1 MAGALIVGGLAAI
14 PAQAAVLAADGIN
27 LTLAGSGLS
36 EVANAAGTDT
46 AYATAGATT
55 VVISESADLIAN
67 SLYNIHVSTAASAAA
82 ITVANSLTISA
93 QAATVTAGAA
103 SALTLTDDTDGATSA
118 FLGNLGADVATGKA
132 LLVVPDAG
140 TDDTGSKITFSVTTV
155 ASTTYNI
162 YADTTPADS
171 FTADSIII
179 GKIITYATATVS
191 TTAAAVSPV
200 RVTYNAAG
208 TVMDKVP
215 YAAVTLTQSGAAF
228 AFPASGG
235 VLVSLTS
242 APSSAA
248 LLAVSALQA
257 NTTAGANLTPATD
270 VRQNA
275 KLGTPARLVTT
286 NSTVAAAA
294 ASVITFFVAA
304 DTAGRYAGTISY
316 TDLSGDTLSS
326 TFAFVTTG
334 AVATVTPS
342 ITTAISPASGN
353 TTITVTAKDAAANV
367 TQIGVFD
374 TVAVAD
380 GTSNGSPDVAS
391 LTDLLLFD
399 GTADVVY
406 TAATTASTASTVTFT
421 PGGTMGALTATTTTV
436 TTDSTVISGTAMPAQ
451 VAGVANNTG
460 FAVTLPTGVTDVDA
474 DADVDIN
481 DISAAIPVGTSKV
494 TMTFLMGAASTTYR
508 FKGVA
513 SAGTLN
519 GGATA
524 TAFVNATTPATAPF
538 LATVTID
545 LAGNAVLAGTTLTM
559 TQVTVVDVGVAG
571 LSAVLTQTAPALA
584 AAGITQSPSGAMIA
598 ALGAST
604 PVVVT
609 VKDQFARAL
618 GAGHTVRLFRGATVA
633 GGTLISSAVTA
644 ADGTATVT
652 ATNLSTLATGTAEA
666 YSFQVVPTIGAA
678 ESDDNQLTITYSTA
692 GTITGLSVA
701 ITGTTGATTPLVAAV
716 GTTAATTATIYPSI
730 LVPGTDG
737 IADDAGGNSVYTV
750 STAAV
755 TGNDPSAEVMTLT
768 TTTTPANTSTYTGS
782 EGIKFFTTAPTATT
796 LNTAGLATATVAD
809 ATAVFVIGTKT
820 GLATV
825 TVTSGGLTRTVT
837 VNIANGVLDAYNIS
851 VSAPTA
857 AIAGGAYATVTATVK
872 DMFGNVVDTGAADLA
887 LTAEGS
893 ILLGGMAASSTT
905 GTGAAGTAVITY
917 LGNAAGGAG
926 TLTIAS
932 GNTNGAWATA
942 YVAPTGGIAP
952 VKSVVTAVTVTA
964 ATSSTDTANVA
975 IKADVATA
983 NAAVKALATQVTVL
997 QASVATLIDSLTTQ
1011 IAALL
1016 QSVSALTK
1024 AVAKLQAAKKK

>member
-1 MAGALIVGGLAAI
+1 
-14 PAQAAVLAADGIN
+14 
-27 LTLAGSGLS
+27 
-36 EVANAAGTDT
+36 
-46 AYATAGATT
+46 
-55 VVISESADLIAN
+55 
-67 SLYNIHVSTAASAAA
+67 
-82 ITVANSLTISA
+82 
-93 QAATVTAGAA
+93 
-103 SALTLTDDTDGATSA
+103 
-118 FLGNLGADVATGKA
+118 
-132 LLVVPDAG
+132 
-140 TDDTGSKITFSVTTV
+140 
-155 ASTTYNI
+155 
-162 YADTTPADS
+162 
-171 FTADSIII
+171 
-179 GKIITYATATVS
+179 
-191 TTAAAVSPV
+191 
-200 RVTYNAAG
+200 
-208 TVMDKVP
+208 
-215 YAAVTLTQSGAAF
+215 
-228 AFPASGG
+228 
-235 VLVSLTS
+235 
-242 APSSAA
+242 
-248 LLAVSALQA
+248 
-257 NTTAGANLTPATD
+257 
-270 VRQNA
+270 
-275 KLGTPARLVTT
+275 
-286 NSTVAAAA
+286 
-294 ASVITFFVAA
+294 
-304 DTAGRYAGTISY
+304 
-316 TDLSGDTLSS
+316 
-326 TFAFVTTG
+326 
-334 AVATVTPS
+334 
-342 ITTAISPASGN
+342 
-353 TTITVTAKDAAANV
+353 
-367 TQIGVFD
+367 
-374 TVAVAD
+374 
-380 GTSNGSPDVAS
+380 
-391 LTDLLLFD
+391 
-399 GTADVVY
+399 
-406 TAATTASTASTVTFT
+406 
-421 PGGTMGALTATTTTV
+421 
-436 TTDSTVISGTAMPAQ
+436 
-451 VAGVANNTG
+451 
-460 FAVTLPTGVTDVDA
+460 
-474 DADVDIN
+474 
-481 DISAAIPVGTSKV
+481 
-494 TMTFLMGAASTTYR
+494 MTFLMGAASTTYR

-782 EGIKFFTTAPTATT
+782 EGIKFFTTAPT
-796 LNTAGLATATVAD
+796 TALFSTGLATATVAN
-809 ATAVFVIGTKT
+809 AAAVFVIGTKT

-837 VNIANGVLDAYNIS
+837 VNVANGVLDAYNIS

-1024 AVAKLQAAKKK
+1024 AVAKLQAKKK